1 MKKLRKIEYKLWNK
15 NTSFHSKLIK
25 IISIVTL
32 SIGIFFLI
40 ISSSIL
46 YGFQDSIKNKIYD
59 FSGHINVSNFGN
71 GLSFKN
77 YPVKLDEGVFL
88 KYKEINEI
96 DLVVPFIFMSALI
109 EKNNYSDG
117 IIFKGINEKY
127 INRIKPHLLFYNDTL
142 GLKNSIIVSK
152 SLYESL
158 NLNIQDKVSLF
169 FPNEP
174 PIFRKMSI
182 KGIYETGLEEFD
194 NSLIFGDINLG
205 RKIYNWDEN
214 NASGISIYL
223 KNLDV
228 IDKSLT
234 IIKNNSR
241 FDEFLEKT
249 ENKYSQIFNW
259 LNVLDKN
266 IIVFFIIISIVACF
280 NMISVVLILIMD
292 KIKTIGVLKSFG
304 TDDKIIFSI
313 FKNAG
318 SDILIKA
325 LIIGNISSYFIIY
338 LQNKF
343 TLFKLDSS
351 SYYLNYVPMKLQAI
365 EIIIINILVF
375 TIVSTSI
382 YIPTYFIG
390 KITVKNNLS
399 FN

>member
-25 IISIVTL
+25 IISIITL

-77 YPVKLDEGVFL
+77 YPVKLDEGVFS

-223 KNLDV
+223 KNLDG

-338 LQNKF
+338 LQKKF

-375 TIVSTSI
+375 TIVSISI
-382 YIPTYFIG
+382 YIPTYFIS